1 MSSFPHRGFRFG
13 VQVSKE
19 TSARG
24 WAELA
29 RRAEG
34 AGYDV
39 FTMPDH
45 FTDQLAPIPA
55 LMAAADATTKL
66 RIGALVFDNDY
77 KHPVVLAKEL
87 ATMDLLSDGRV
98 EIGLGAG
105 WMMSDYEEAGIPY
118 DSPKVRID
126 RFIEGVAVIRGAMAD
141 GPFSFSG
148 DHYNITN
155 YNGQPK
161 PVQKRP
167 PLLIGGGGKRVLSYA
182 AREADIIGIHGTMT
196 AGVVG
201 PEALATMTAESV
213 DEKVAIVAAAG
224 AHRLNDIEMNIRT
237 FFVKV
242 TDDRAKALEHAL
254 ACKRVVIEEFL
265 NGPEISLFGI
275 SDGRNVL
282 PMQPA
287 QDFKRALD
295 GDQGPN
301 TGGMGAYSPLPWAP
315 SDIIED
321 THKQVLA
328 PMIAEMAARGTP
340 FVGLLYAGLALTDHG
355 TRVIEFNARFGDPET
370 QVLIPL
376 LKTPLATLLYNA
388 ATGNLK
394 GTTLDWNDDSAV
406 TVVLAAE
413 GYPAAPKSGGVI
425 TGFSAIDDVQIYHA
439 GTSTTEQGVVA
450 SGGRVLTVTGIGE
463 DLTEA
468 RNRAYRAIS
477 QIRLSGSFYRTDIAL
492 NASVAEKGN

>member
-1 MSSFPHRGFRFG
+1 MKILLVGSGGREHALG
-13 VQVSKE
+13 VGLQADPAC
-19 TSARG
+19 T
-24 WAELA
+24 ELHVA
-29 RRAEG
+29 PGNPGIAQF
-34 AGYDV
+34 AQCHPLAV
-39 FTMPDH
+39 
-45 FTDQLAPIPA
+45 TDNQAILNLAQQLHV
-55 LMAAADATTKL
+55 D
-66 RIGALVFDNDY
+66 LV
-77 KHPVVLAKEL
+77 
-87 ATMDLLSDGRV
+87 
-98 EIGLGAG
+98 
-105 WMMSDYEEAGIPY
+105 
-118 DSPKVRID
+118 
-126 RFIEGVAVIRGAMAD
+126 
-141 GPFSFSG
+141 
-148 DHYNITN
+148 
-155 YNGQPK
+155 
-161 PVQKRP
+161 
-167 PLLIGGGGKRVLSYA
+167 
-182 AREADIIGIHGTMT
+182 
-196 AGVVG
+196 VVG
-201 PEALATMTAESV
+201 PEVPLV
-213 DEKVAIVAAAG
+213 NGVADILRAAGIAVFGPSKAAAQIEG
-224 AHRLNDIEMNIRT
+224 SKNFAKEVMRDAGVPTAHSFTCTTQHEIEIALDA
-237 FFVKV
+237 FDAPYVVKDDGLAAGKGVVV
-242 TDDRAKALEHAL
+242 TTNRQEALDHAL
-254 ACKRVVIEEFL
+254 GCKRVVIEEYL
-265 NGPEISLFGI
+265 EGPEVSLFGI
-275 SDGRNVL
+275 SDGTTIV

-321 THKQVLA
+321 TYKQVLA

-394 GTTLDWNDDSAV
+394 GTTLDWKDESAV

-413 GYPAAPKSGGVI
+413 GYPAAPKSGGAI
-425 TGFSAIDDVQIYHA
+425 TGFTAIDNVQIYHA
-439 GTSTTEQGVVA
+439 GTSATEQGVVA

-477 QIRLSGSFYRTDIAL
+477 QISLAGSFYRTDIAL

>member
-1 MSSFPHRGFRFG
+1 MKILLVGSGGREHALG
-13 VQVSKE
+13 VGLQADPACTELHVAPGNPGIAQFAQCHPLII
-19 TSARG
+19 TDNQAIL
-24 WAELA
+24 ELA
-29 RRAEG
+29 Q
-34 AGYDV
+34 
-39 FTMPDH
+39 
-45 FTDQLAPIPA
+45 QLEVE
-55 LMAAADATTKL
+55 
-66 RIGALVFDNDY
+66 LV
-77 KHPVVLAKEL
+77 
-87 ATMDLLSDGRV
+87 
-98 EIGLGAG
+98 
-105 WMMSDYEEAGIPY
+105 
-118 DSPKVRID
+118 
-126 RFIEGVAVIRGAMAD
+126 
-141 GPFSFSG
+141 
-148 DHYNITN
+148 
-155 YNGQPK
+155 
-161 PVQKRP
+161 
-167 PLLIGGGGKRVLSYA
+167 
-182 AREADIIGIHGTMT
+182 
-196 AGVVG
+196 VVG
-201 PEALATMTAESV
+201 PEVPLV
-213 DEKVAIVAAAG
+213 NGVADILRAAGIAVFGPSKAAAQLEG
-224 AHRLNDIEMNIRT
+224 SKNFAKEVMRDAGVPTAHSFTCTTQQEIEIALDAFDAPYVVKDDGLAAGKGVVVTNDRQE
-237 FFVKV
+237 
-242 TDDRAKALEHAL
+242 ALEHAL
-254 ACKRVVIEEFL
+254 ACKRVVIEEYL
-265 NGPEISLFGI
+265 DGPEVSLFGI
-275 SDGRNVL
+275 SDGTTIV

-287 QDFKRALD
+287 QDFKRAHD